1 MITGLC
7 ASISLAFVSPHIR
20 SSAEG
25 ERIIMQIVYFS
36 RQGKSVVIIVHE
48 GDITMTNDFKEIK
61 LMVNTLKEFEINV
74 TW

>member
-1 MITGLC
+1 
-7 ASISLAFVSPHIR
+7 
-20 SSAEG
+20 
-25 ERIIMQIVYFS
+25 MQIVYFS